1 MRRTFATVLSSL
13 AMGLALCSGAVE
25 QARSA
30 AAPKYVA
37 TLVGDP
43 GAQATGLGLNNHGQ
57 VVGHVASLE
66 GASQGQAF
74 IWDSHGG
81 MRGLG
86 TLGGI
91 GSTAYDINDHGQV
104 VGVYELNAGRP
115 QAFIHDHAGMRPLS
129 IPGAYSSSALGIN
142 AKGHVTGGVTFNDG
156 LRGPYI
162 HDGSEMR
169 VIGNARCCLGG
180 SAINDQGD
188 MAVNDTQPGPFDL
201 PLLQAF
207 AYRNGQL
214 IELGTLSGGS
224 NSVAADINNSGQVVG
239 WSNADNDLFDTRG
252 FVWDERSGMVDL
264 SSFADGAITT
274 SANAINEHGEVVGAL
289 RNHRPSSYSAYL
301 YSDGVVIDLQTRLDP
316 RTGANWVLNDAR
328 AINDRGQIVV
338 SAFDA
343 LTFDSATLLLT
354 PVPEPQ
360 TVALL
365 FAGLG
370 VVLMR
375 VRRRAV

>member
-13 AMGLALCSGAVE
+13 TIGLALCGGALQ
-25 QARSA
+25 QAHAA
-30 AAPKYVA
+30 AAPRYVA
-37 TLVGDP
+37 TLVGER
-43 GAQATGLGLNNHGQ
+43 GANATGLGLNNQGQ
-57 VVGHVASLE
+57 VIGHLASLH
-66 GASQGQAF
+66 GPAQGQAF
-74 IWDSHGG
+74 VWDSQGG

-91 GSTAYDINDHGQV
+91 HSTAYDINDGGQV
-104 VGVYELNAGRP
+104 VGVYELSAGRTH
-115 QAFIHDHAGMRPLS
+115 AFIHNHAGMRALN
-129 IPGAYSSSALGIN
+129 IPGASSSSALGIN
-142 AKGHVTGGVTFNDG
+142 AKGHVTGGVTLDG
-156 LRGPYI
+156 GFRAPYI
-162 HDGSEMR
+162 HDGSD
-169 VIGNARCCLGG
+169 VHVVGDGRCCLSG
-180 SAINDQGD
+180 SAINDHGD
-188 MAVNDTQPGPFDL
+188 MAVNNTQLGPFDL

-207 AYRNGQL
+207 VYRNGEL

-224 NSVAADINNSGQVVG
+224 NSVAADINNRGQVVG
-239 WSNADNDLFDTRG
+239 WSNADNDLLDTRG
-252 FVWDERSGMVDL
+252 FVWDEHSGMVDL
-264 SSFADGAITT
+264 SSFADGAVAT

-301 YSDGVVIDLQTRLDP
+301 YSDGIVIDLQTRLDP
-316 RTGANWVLNDAR
+316 RTGANWLLNEAR
-328 AINDRGQIVV
+328 AINDHGQIVV

-343 LTFDSATLLLT
+343 LTFDTATLLLT

-360 TVALL
+360 TLALL